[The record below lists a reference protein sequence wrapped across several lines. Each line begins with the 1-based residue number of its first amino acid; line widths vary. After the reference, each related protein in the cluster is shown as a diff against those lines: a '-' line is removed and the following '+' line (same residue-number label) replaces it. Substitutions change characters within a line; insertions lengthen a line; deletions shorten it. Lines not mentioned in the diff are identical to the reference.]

1 MSFRR
6 GDVVWIDPGPTRGT
20 EQAGRRPYLVISHE
34 VFNERLRTVIA
45 MALTSRPPRMGYP
58 LSREITSA
66 GLPKK
71 SWVKIG
77 QVRTVSVLRLG
88 RRIGRVDEAEV
99 DAVVEGLLDIVGP

>member
-1 MSFRR
+1 VSIRR
-6 GDVVWIDPGPTRGT
+6 GDVVWVDPGPTLGS
-20 EQAGRRPYLVISHE
+20 EQGGRRPYLVISHE
-34 VFNERLRTVIA
+34 VFNERLKTVIA
-45 MALTSRPPRMGYP
+45 LALTRRPPRMGYP
-58 LSREITSA
+58 LTRQLSSG

-88 RRIGRVDEAEV
+88 RRIGRLDEEEV